1 MFRSF
6 HSFNNDYNIKIGCIL
21 LMYSQ
26 SQTST
31 SKVKWKKLLSAV
43 TLDFLFQSSKGSKRL
58 CVIKILSYPDQ
69 VLWYFPLKGIKDLHV
84 TVLATRW
91 YHC

>member
-1 MFRSF
+1 MFQSI

-43 TLDFLFQSSKGSKRL
+43 TLDFLFQSSKGSEWL

-69 VLWYFPLKGIKDLHV
+69 VLWYFPLKE
-84 TVLATRW
+84 
-91 YHC
+91 